1 MELASV
7 KGAVLQAEFHIFSH
21 AHVGKN
27 RIILEYHADI
37 PLGRVQV
44 IDPRGIKIEI
54 PALNGVESRNH
65 AQKRSLAASGRPQ
78 QCKEFSPVD
87 VQRQILDDR
96 VFPVLFHRITDE
108 NVHTHLTQPFPSTV
122 ARKAQEIHPR
132 SSAGFFLLQVTICFI

>member
-1 MELASV
+1 MGMDFASV
-7 KGAVLQAEFHIFSH
+7 KGTIFQAEFHIFSH

-65 AQKRSLAASGRPQ
+65 AQKRSLAASGRAENRIHFPGFHLSVNSS
-78 QCKEFSPVD
+78 EYLF
-87 VQRQILDDR
+87 RFIIGIFHIL
-96 VFPVLFHRITDE
+96 
-108 NVHTHLTQPFPSTV
+108 
-122 ARKAQEIHPR
+122 
-132 SSAGFFLLQVTICFI
+132 